1 MKYKNMNEVSHG
13 FRKKYKIPQKLVYVT
28 VTISVNILNLTMDS
42 ILLNLTRD
50 GLMNRKEEP
59 ISLLYL

>member
-1 MKYKNMNEVSHG
+1 MV
-13 FRKKYKIPQKLVYVT
+13 FAKKYKIPQKLVYVT

-50 GLMNRKEEP
+50 GLMKRKEEP
-59 ISLLYL
+59 ISLMYLP